1 MHGHATFWRNE
12 RVWIGHRPEN
22 YRLDWRT
29 SEIIIN
35 YIAKK
40 KKKKDLKPEEKLTE
54 HIKTWA
60 PPKQDEIKWS
70 KFTQANFFQVDPICF
85 QVIFLK
91 P

>member
-1 MHGHATFWRNE
+1 MHGHTTFWRNE

-35 YIAKK
+35 NIAK

-70 KFTQANFFQVDPICF
+70 KFTQANFFHDPICF

>member
-1 MHGHATFWRNE
+1 MKS
-12 RVWIGHRPEN
+12 
-22 YRLDWRT
+22 LL
-29 SEIIIN
+29 IISQ
-35 YIAKK
+35 K

-70 KFTQANFFQVDPICF
+70 KFTQANLFQVDPICF